1 MRMRSTGL
9 GTTELVG
16 EISDITK
23 EGGYLVLHMNTT
35 EPVRWH
41 VRSAM
46 NSREMLKIFW
56 LMLKPSR
63 MLFLFSRIFQNPD
76 SDSPPDF

>member
-1 MRMRSTGL
+1 MRSTGL

-23 EGGYLVLHMNTT
+23 AGGYLILHMNTT

-41 VRSAM
+41 VRAAL
-46 NSREMLKIFW
+46 NPREMLKIFW

-63 MLFLFSRIFQNPD
+63 MLFMFTRLFNNLDTASV
-76 SDSPPDF
+76 PDF

>member
-23 EGGYLVLHMNTT
+23 AGGYLVLHMNTT

-41 VRSAM
+41 VRAAM

-56 LMLKPSR
+56 FMLKPSR
-63 MLFLFSRIFQNPD
+63 MLYMLTRLFHDPD
-76 SDSPPDF
+76 AGSPPDF

>member
-1 MRMRSTGL
+1 MRSTGL

-16 EISDITK
+16 EVEDITK
-23 EGGYLVLHMNTT
+23 AGGYLVLHVNTT

-41 VRSAM
+41 VRTAM
-46 NSREMLKIFW
+46 SPRDMFRILW

-63 MLFLFSRIFQNPD
+63 LLFLCTSLFYNSKNE
-76 SDSPPDF
+76 SLLDF

>member
-1 MRMRSTGL
+1 MRSTGL
-9 GTTELVG
+9 GSTELVG

-23 EGGYLVLHMNTT
+23 AGGYLILHMNTT

-41 VRSAM
+41 VRAAL
-46 NSREMLKIFW
+46 NPREMLKIFW

-63 MLFLFSRIFQNPD
+63 MLFMFTRLFNNLDTASV
-76 SDSPPDF
+76 PDF

>member
-1 MRMRSTGL
+1 
-9 GTTELVG
+9 
-16 EISDITK
+16 
-23 EGGYLVLHMNTT
+23 GGYLVLHMNTT

-63 MLFLFSRIFQNPD
+63 MFYMLTRLFHDTDTGP
-76 SDSPPDF
+76 PPDF

>member
-1 MRMRSTGL
+1 M
-9 GTTELVG
+9 G

-23 EGGYLVLHMNTT
+23 AGGYLVLHMNTT

-41 VRSAM
+41 VRAAV

-56 LMLKPSR
+56 YMLKPSKMIF
-63 MLFLFSRIFQNPD
+63 MLTSLFHNPD
-76 SDSPPDF
+76 TGPPPDF

>member
-23 EGGYLVLHMNTT
+23 TGGYIILHIKTN
-35 EPVRWH
+35 EPVKWH
-41 VRSAM
+41 VRAAM
-46 NSREMLKIFW
+46 NPREMLKIFW

-63 MLFLFSRIFQNPD
+63 MFYVLTSLFHSFNTVTPL
-76 SDSPPDF
+76 DF

>member
-9 GTTELVG
+9 GSTELVG

-23 EGGYLVLHMNTT
+23 AGGYLILHMNTT

-41 VRSAM
+41 VRAAL
-46 NSREMLKIFW
+46 NPREMLKIFW

-63 MLFLFSRIFQNPD
+63 MLFMFTRLFNNLDTASV
-76 SDSPPDF
+76 PDF

>member
-1 MRMRSTGL
+1 MRSTGL

-23 EGGYLVLHMNTT
+23 AGDYFVLHMNTT

-41 VRSAM
+41 VRAAM

-63 MLFLFSRIFQNPD
+63 MLFMFSRLFHSPD
-76 SDSPPDF
+76 TGPPPDF

>member
-16 EISDITK
+16 EINTVTQAGDF
-23 EGGYLVLHMNTT
+23 LVLHVGTI

-41 VRSAM
+41 VRAAM
-46 NSREMLKIFW
+46 SSREMLKIFW
-56 LMLKPSR
+56 LMLKPSTIFF
-63 MLFLFSRIFQNPD
+63 MFIHLFHKPRT
-76 SDSPPDF
+76 SPPPEY

>member
-1 MRMRSTGL
+1 
-9 GTTELVG
+9 VG

-23 EGGYLVLHMNTT
+23 VGGYLVLHMNTT

-63 MLFLFSRIFQNPD
+63 MFYMLTRLFHDTDTGP
-76 SDSPPDF
+76 PPDF

>member
-1 MRMRSTGL
+1 MKMRSTGL

-16 EISDITK
+16 EIDDITRA
-23 EGGYLVLHMNTT
+23 GGYLVLHVGTT

-41 VRSAM
+41 VRAAM
-46 NSREMLKIFW
+46 SGSDLLKIFW

-63 MLFLFSRIFQNPD
+63 LFSLFSLFFHNQEGGSQPE
-76 SDSPPDF
+76 F

>member
-1 MRMRSTGL
+1 
-9 GTTELVG
+9 VG

-23 EGGYLVLHMNTT
+23 AGGYLVLHMNTT

-41 VRSAM
+41 VRAAM

-56 LMLKPSR
+56 YMLKPSKMIF
-63 MLFLFSRIFQNPD
+63 MLTRLFSNPD
-76 SDSPPDF
+76 AGPPPDF

>member
-23 EGGYLVLHMNTT
+23 AGGYLVLHMNTT

-41 VRSAM
+41 VRAAV

-63 MLFLFSRIFQNPD
+63 MLFMFSRLFQSPD
-76 SDSPPDF
+76 TGPPPDF